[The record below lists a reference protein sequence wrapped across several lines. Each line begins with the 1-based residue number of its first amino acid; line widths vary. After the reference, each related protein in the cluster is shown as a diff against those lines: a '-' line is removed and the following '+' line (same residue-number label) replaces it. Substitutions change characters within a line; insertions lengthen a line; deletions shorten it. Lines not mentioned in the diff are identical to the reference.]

1 MSDLVTRAQITLLS
15 RTLHVP
21 EERLAH
27 LERLGAQHLHELQE
41 ALAKVMFAQHNQTFS
56 RLSMLVPVIPLSIS
70 LPLVQRLV
78 PALIAGRAAGAIGVD
93 HPRKAA
99 EALAILTPGYAA
111 DGAPYMDPHAVG
123 QLADIAPPEPVVRI
137 VNEILR
143 RRDYVTAGPF
153 LAYATPALIAA
164 VEKGTHDDEG
174 LIRSAAYAYSGESI
188 STVVRHLL
196 NGIEKR
202 IPRLVHTILNGSDEL
217 RLAAV
222 SVFSR
227 CDADVIVGIGDILF
241 DEGSTENIATLIRVF
256 VSAGVVPETLR
267 FVGQLSPSALD
278 QLAANP
284 AVAEADSIDAF
295 TAAIDGSTEAAQWRG
310 LLEVADRAEP
320 VAARRIGAN
329 LSRFEPAVLARL
341 PEVLAE
347 AELWPTLLRV
357 LAVAE
362 PDAQSRIGEVWSAL
376 DDPERSE
383 LEQRVTDLGLSEQ
396 LSALT
401 ATLRITH

>member
-78 PALIAGRAAGAIGVD
+78 PPLIAGRAAGAIGVD

-99 EALAILTPGYAA
+99 EALAILTPDYAA

-196 NGIEKR
+196 NGNLQR
-202 IPRLVHTILNGSDEL
+202 IPKLVRTILGGSAEL
-217 RLAAV
+217 QLAAV

-241 DEGSTENIATLIRVF
+241 DEGAPEDIGALIRAF
-256 VSAGVVPETLR
+256 VSAGVVPETMR
-267 FVGQLSPSALD
+267 FVGQLSPAALD
-278 QLAANP
+278 RLAANP
-284 AVAEADSIDAF
+284 AVAEPESVDAF
-295 TAAIDGSTEAAQWRG
+295 TAAIDIDSDAAVWRG
-310 LLEVADRAEP
+310 LLELADRTPAP
-320 VAARRIGAN
+320 ATRRIGGN
-329 LSRFEPAVLARL
+329 LSRLDGAVLAQLPAVLTA
-341 PEVLAE
+341 
-347 AELWPTLLRV
+347 AELWTPLLRI

-376 DDPERSE
+376 EDSERGA
-383 LEQRVTDLGLSEQ
+383 LEQRIADLQLGEQ
-396 LSALT
+396 LSALA